1 MAKIILFNKPY
12 DVLCQFTD
20 GAGRATL
27 ANFIAVP
34 GVYAA
39 GRLDRDSE
47 GLVVLTDDGRLQHRI
62 SDPRH
67 KLEKSY
73 WVQVEGVPDDGA
85 QTQLQNGGV
94 HNDGPTAP
102 AGARVIAEPALWPR
116 IPSIRQRAIIRHA
129 LHLHP
134 IGLFQFM
141 ARIADAVLQTT
152 VICEHHETFAVAVES
167 TGRIHARHCNE
178 IGEGGAAGAVG
189 ELAEHVVRFVEQ
201 YDLGHGFWSRE
212 P

>member
-27 ANFIAVP
+27 AHFIAVP

-47 GLVVLTDDGRLQHRI
+47 GLVVLTDDGRLQRRI

-73 WVQVEGVPDDGA
+73 WVQVESVPDDGA
-85 QTQLQNGGV
+85 LTQLQNGV
-94 HNDGPTAP
+94 ELNDGPTAP
-102 AGARVIAEPALWPR
+102 AGARVIDEPALWPR
-116 IPSIRQRAIIRHA
+116 LPTIRQC
-129 LHLHP
+129 
-134 IGLFQFM
+134 FCF
-141 ARIADAVLQTT
+141 
-152 VICEHHETFAVAVES
+152 
-167 TGRIHARHCNE
+167 
-178 IGEGGAAGAVG
+178 
-189 ELAEHVVRFVEQ
+189 
-201 YDLGHGFWSRE
+201 
-212 P
+212 